1 MASQVAD
8 DMKREAI
15 IAVFSRLGEDNLAML
30 KHNLRTDYKIDL
42 ENNTFTLE
50 ELQVALHRFMGG
62 NGANLLISE
71 IHKEMR
77 LLAGLSAI
85 RSTVS

>member
-1 MASQVAD
+1 MSSQVAD
-8 DMKREAI
+8 TLKREAI

-30 KHNLRTDYKIDL
+30 KHNLRMDYKIGLDRDY
-42 ENNTFTLE
+42 TFTLE
-50 ELQVALHRFMGG
+50 EVQIALHRFMGG

-77 LLAGLSAI
+77 LLAGMSLCN
-85 RSTVS
+85 